1 MRKATAE
8 RSAVD
13 VNLFQID
20 QSELDAFALPSRLSA
35 ASIIPRDAKS
45 KRNKIPS
52 QNASLVNTRKGI

>member
-8 RSAVD
+8 RPAVD
-13 VNLFQID
+13 AVNLFQID

-45 KRNKIPS
+45 KRSKIPS
-52 QNASLVNTRKGI
+52 QNANTKKGIR